1 MRALRG
7 AVLGALAAFWFAGCE
22 AGGCSGDDDLNDPYC
37 GDLVETWPRPDL
49 PGYAPLTVP
58 EIETIL
64 GQSVEQSTALG
75 ALAVTAVVDRYGFV
89 LGVFQMTGAPSGPAF
104 PVPATMAPDAS
115 PGINAAIA
123 KARTAAF
130 LSSDQNAFSSRTAA
144 FIVDQHFPPGV
155 QFTPG
160 GPLFG
165 VQNSNDTG
173 SDIVRGV
180 GPGGAPNSNNAAP
193 LPDPNGFSGL
203 AGGVPLY
210 KDGVLVGGV
219 GVSGNPPA
227 ADEKAA
233 VAATRGFYPPHAIRA
248 CEMFV
253 DGIRLDFAR
262 AEFPYAAATLA
273 FGALPGAPVGPI
285 VPGAIKPALPAA
297 TFGGVVGELVYDVID
312 SPLLP
317 VPKLLA
323 ADVTRILD
331 QGAAAMNTLRAAIRL
346 PLGTRAKTTIVV
358 VDTAG
363 NVLGGWRPPDNTLFS
378 LDVAA
383 QKARTAVA
391 YSDAIVTPALGE
403 PIPGLPP
410 GVALST
416 RAVGFM
422 AQPFYPPGIEG
433 TAPGPLFGR
442 QDALP
447 GGLGAGIP
455 ALDVTPGATG
465 DATDGNGITIF
476 PGGLPLYKAGVLV
489 GGIGVSG
496 DGVDQDDYVAAFG
509 AAGFEPPPGLR
520 SDGFEVRGI
529 RLPWV
534 KFPRNPS
541 GGVQ

>member
-1 MRALRG
+1 MRTVRGVVLAALT
-7 AVLGALAAFWFAGCE
+7 AFWFSGCE
-22 AGGCSGDDDLNDPYC
+22 AGGCSGSDDLDEPYC
-37 GDLVETWPRPDL
+37 GDLVPAWAGPAL
-49 PGYAPLTVP
+49 PGYAPLTTP
-58 EIETIL
+58 EIETII

-75 ALAVTAVVDRYGFV
+75 ALAVTAVVDRDGFV
-89 LGVFQMTGAPSGPAF
+89 LAVYQMTGAPAGPAF
-104 PVPATMAPDAS
+104 PVPATAAPDAA
-115 PGINAAIA
+115 PGVNAAIA

-144 FIVDQHFPPGV
+144 FIVDQHFPPGI

-173 SDIVRGV
+173 SDIVRGI
-180 GPGGAPNSNNAAP
+180 GPNSVNPSP

-203 AGGVPLY
+203 AGGVPIY
-210 KDGVLVGGV
+210 KDRRVVGGV
-219 GVSGNPPA
+219 GVSGNVAA

-233 VAATRGFYPPHAIRA
+233 IAATRGFYPPHDIRA

-262 AEFPYAAATLA
+262 PEFPYVTPTLA
-273 FGALPGAPVGPI
+273 FAALPGALVTGI
-285 VPGAIKPALPAA
+285 TPGAPRPVFPAA
-297 TFGGVVGELVYDVID
+297 TFGGVSGELLYSVID
-312 SPLLP
+312 SPLVP

-323 ADVTRILD
+323 ADVTRIIG
-331 QGAAAMNTLRAAIRL
+331 QGAAAANTLRAAIRL

-363 NVLGGWRPPDNTLFS
+363 NVLGAWRPPDNTLFS
-378 LDVAA
+378 FDVAA
-383 QKARTAVA
+383 QKARTAAA
-391 YSDAIVTPALGE
+391 YSDATSTAALGE
-403 PIPGLPP
+403 PLPGLTP

-416 RAVGFM
+416 RAIGFM

-433 TAPGPLFGR
+433 TLPGPLFGV

-455 ALDVTPGATG
+455 GLDVTPGAIG

-489 GGIGVSG
+489 GGVGVSG
-496 DGVDQDDYVAAFG
+496 DGVDQDDFVAFYG
-509 AAGFEPPPGLR
+509 AEGFEPPAGLR
-520 SDGFEVRGI
+520 CDGYEVRGI

-534 KFPRNPS
+534 KFPRNPT
-541 GGVQ
+541 GGTQ